1 MDVTSTLILSAVTV
15 EQRKETMT
23 EKSTSMC
30 HMGVFAFTL
39 IKELVGTAINTTL
52 DAKQVDNQRTVW

>member
-1 MDVTSTLILSAVTV
+1 MDATSTLILSVVTV

-30 HMGVFAFTL
+30 HMGVFASTL